1 MQASHYTPR
10 TRFAHQPYSF
20 LDNVFN
26 TNNEKN
32 YTPAYSLV
40 ADDENHFSLT
50 LCIPGFEKDELD
62 IQIEQSVLFVRG
74 KNNEEN
80 KEGNIIHQ
88 GFIKQNF
95 EKQFKLEKTITIARA
110 ELDKGLLRIDLLKE
124 TPEELK
130 PVSIAIHT
138 ASENQS

>member
-26 TNNEKN
+26 TSNEKN
-32 YTPAYSLV
+32 NTPAYSLV

-50 LCIPGFEKDELD
+50 LCVPGFEKDELD

-80 KEGNIIHQ
+80 KEGNVIHQ

-130 PVSIAIHT
+130 PVSIEIHT
-138 ASENQS
+138 ANENQP

>member
-1 MQASHYTPR
+1 MQASHFTPR

-26 TNNEKN
+26 TSNEKN
-32 YTPAYSLV
+32 HSPAYSLV
-40 ADDENHFSLT
+40 ADDENHFTLT
-50 LCIPGFEKDELD
+50 LCVPGFEKDELD

-80 KEGNIIHQ
+80 REGNVIHQ
-88 GFIKQNF
+88 GFLKQNF
-95 EKQFKLEKTITIARA
+95 EKQFKLEKTIKIAGA
-110 ELDKGLLRIDLLKE
+110 ELDKGLLRIDLFKE

>member
-1 MQASHYTPR
+1 MQASHFTPR

-26 TNNEKN
+26 TSNEKN
-32 YTPAYSLV
+32 HTPAYSLV
-40 ADDENHFSLT
+40 ADDENHFT
-50 LCIPGFEKDELD
+50 LILCVPGFEKDELD

-74 KNNEEN
+74 KNNEKN
-80 KEGNIIHQ
+80 KEGNVIHQ

-95 EKQFKLEKTITIARA
+95 EKQFKLEKTIKIARA

-138 ASENQS
+138 AKENQP

>member
-10 TRFAHQPYSF
+10 TRFTHQPYSF

-26 TNNEKN
+26 ASHEKN
-32 YTPAYSLV
+32 HTPAYSLV
-40 ADDENHFSLT
+40 ADDENHFTLT
-50 LCIPGFEKDELD
+50 LCVPGFEKDELD
-62 IQIEQSVLFVRG
+62 IQIEQNVLFVRG

-95 EKQFKLEKTITIARA
+95 EKQFKLEKTIKIAGA

-138 ASENQS
+138 ANENQT

>member
-1 MQASHYTPR
+1 MQASHFTPR

-26 TNNEKN
+26 TSNEKN
-32 YTPAYSLV
+32 HTPAYSLV
-40 ADDENHFSLT
+40 ADDENHFTLT
-50 LCIPGFEKDELD
+50 LCVPGFEKDELD

-80 KEGNIIHQ
+80 REGNVIHQ
-88 GFIKQNF
+88 GFLKQNF
-95 EKQFKLEKTITIARA
+95 EKQFKLEKTIKIAGA
-110 ELDKGLLRIDLLKE
+110 ELDKGLLRIDLFKE